1 MTTPRNEVFLSLGDG
16 DGNGAEGALT
26 VTPVPPAPAP
36 PAPTAGLAEIVSDAS
51 NVTKHH
57 TLNLETGEETVVDVS
72 VEQVEVDVDVDVDTE
87 LERVK
92 KKYIEKAKRQTLE
105 RYEIQENKRAPRIQI
120 DQRVVLAG
128 WIFSVAVAFLTSAIV
143 SFNGIT
149 SVAVFVGLSQAWMA
163 YLFFFFIEL
172 MYLLFLLA
180 YLILSS
186 RTTADG
192 QRERTWGAIAG
203 MTFFAAVA
211 VLANA
216 FHTFDYWEWNFVE
229 PRAWAGFVLSISA
242 PLAIIS
248 ISKMASRVVF
258 ARSVDIS

>member
-1 MTTPRNEVFLSLGDG
+1 MTAGRNEVFLSLGDG
-16 DGNGAEGALT
+16 NGDGDGEEAPLT
-26 VTPVPPAPAP
+26 MSPVPPAP
-36 PAPTAGLAEIVSDAS
+36 PAPTAGHATIVAPPTASVTPSTSVVNAGGAEDFDS
-51 NVTKHH
+51 
-57 TLNLETGEETVVDVS
+57 
-72 VEQVEVDVDVDVDTE
+72 E

-92 KKYIEKAKRQTLE
+92 KKYIEQAKRQTLE
-105 RYEIQENKRAPRIQI
+105 RYEIQESKRAPRIQI

-163 YLFFFFIEL
+163 SLFFFFIEL

-186 RTTADG
+186 RVSADG
-192 QRERTWGAIAG
+192 EREKTWGAIAG
-203 MTFFAAVA
+203 MVFFAGVAVA
-211 VLANA
+211 ANG
-216 FHTFDYWEWNFVE
+216 FHTFDYWEWNFNE
-229 PRAWAGFVLSISA
+229 PRAWAGFVLSIAA
-242 PLAIIS
+242 PIAIIS
-248 ISKMASRVVF
+248 ISKMASKIAF